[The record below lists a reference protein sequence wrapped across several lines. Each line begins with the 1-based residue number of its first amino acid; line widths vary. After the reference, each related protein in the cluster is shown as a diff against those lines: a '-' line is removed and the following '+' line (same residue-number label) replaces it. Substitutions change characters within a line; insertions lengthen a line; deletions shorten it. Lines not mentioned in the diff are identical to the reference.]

1 VKLFAEVEFFSAEL
15 ENQNQLD
22 AAIEGCDFVIHTA
35 APVGGNPKNHEDMI
49 RPSVNGNLNV
59 LKAAQKNKVKRVVIT
74 SSISA
79 IINQPPATDTHV
91 YDENTWTD
99 I

>member
-1 VKLFAEVEFFSAEL
+1 
-15 ENQNQLD
+15 
-22 AAIEGCDFVIHTA
+22 
-35 APVGGNPKNHEDMI
+35 MI